1 VFFKGDFL
9 SIYVGG
15 LFVSIKP
22 IGDLLMEMKKRYD
35 KDQRGWRVLSGQADH
50 GLYDTFV
57 LHRDRLWQMK
67 TEPVNPFEVIG
78 VGTSHRR
85 VDEGLHNR
93 IMQEGKP
100 FFFQLAAPQRK
111 GVVIAQGIQRYSDD
125 SASQLRMIMSDRQE
139 ELDRE
144 LHTAVQSM
152 SLKRFPER
160 HAMYG

>member
-1 VFFKGDFL
+1 MPVT
-9 SIYVGG
+9 V
-15 LFVSIKP
+15 KP
-22 IGDLLMEMKKRYD
+22 IGDVLMEMKKRYD
-35 KDQRGWRVLSGQADH
+35 KESHGWRVLSGATDQ
-50 GLYDTFV
+50 GLYDTFI

-78 VGTSHRR
+78 VGTTHRR
-85 VDEGLHNR
+85 VDEKLHNR

-100 FFFQLAAPQRK
+100 FLFQIAAPQRK

-125 SASQLRMIMSDRQE
+125 SASKLRTVMSDRQE
-139 ELDRE
+139 ALDRE
-144 LHTAVQSM
+144 LETSVRSM